1 MMTSSGVGRLAS
13 GANGVVS
20 RFTHPSASK
29 SGELGTGTRPGLGWA
44 GSLSLSRLRLRRLVG
59 SCEYPPSPLP
69 WDLSPLPWDSSTGAG
84 VNPAPCALELIAL
97 LGLNA
102 PRRVPGVLLRVRQL
116 VPRPTRPCGVD
127 SATAERPPA
136 EPVGCGSPLCG
147 CPGLNPDPEAPE
159 PSPESSWFIP
169 PSLSASTGPDETPLP
184 PASVGLLAWMGSP
197 LSSGS
202 PAASNSSAIR
212 RLILRSCS
220 AL

>member
-1 MMTSSGVGRLAS
+1 MP
-13 GANGVVS
+13 GA
-20 RFTHPSASK
+20 
-29 SGELGTGTRPGLGWA
+29 
-44 GSLSLSRLRLRRLVG
+44 SLSRLRLRRLVG

-116 VPRPTRPCGVD
+116 VPRPTGAGVVD

-147 CPGLNPDPEAPE
+147 CPGLNPDPEAPKR
-159 PSPESSWFIP
+159 STASSWFIP
-169 PSLSASTGPDETPLP
+169 PSLSASMRPKVAETPPAETP
-184 PASVGLLAWMGSP
+184 PSPWPVGVLARTSSPFSSVFL
-197 LSSGS
+197 
-202 PAASNSSAIR
+202 AASNSSAIR
-212 RLILRSCS
+212 RLIRRSCS

>member
-1 MMTSSGVGRLAS
+1 MTPPG
-13 GANGVVS
+13 
-20 RFTHPSASK
+20 TSK
-29 SGELGTGTRPGLGWA
+29 TGELGTGTCPGLGWA

-116 VPRPTRPCGVD
+116 VPRPTGAGVGGSRKSGPPAEPVGCG
-127 SATAERPPA
+127 SPLFPA

-147 CPGLNPDPEAPE
+147 RLGLNPDPEAPE
-159 PSPESSWFIP
+159 PSPASSWFLP
-169 PSLSASTGPDETPLP
+169 PSPSASMGPGSVETPLP
-184 PASVGLLAWMGSP
+184 PRSIGLLAWRGSP
-197 LSSGS
+197 FSSGS

-212 RLILRSCS
+212 QLILRSCS